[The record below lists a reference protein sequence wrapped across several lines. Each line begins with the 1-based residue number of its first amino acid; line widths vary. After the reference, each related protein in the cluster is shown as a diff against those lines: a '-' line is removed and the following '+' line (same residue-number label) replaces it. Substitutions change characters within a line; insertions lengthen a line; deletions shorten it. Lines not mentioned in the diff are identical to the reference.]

1 MYFRKTH
8 IAALIA
14 GLASTVWAADSVSV
28 GEIKV
33 QGTGAFGGGK
43 MIQEETAK
51 ARSSVGKKA
60 IEEKPATA
68 NPYQLISQMPGV
80 NASSQDATGLFG
92 GTLTIRGFSASQMG
106 FTIDGA
112 PVNDSGSY
120 DVFPQEYSDA
130 ENLEEV
136 FVTQGTT
143 DNDAP
148 HVGATGG
155 NVGMVSQ
162 NPLDRFRVKFSQTV
176 GDDHMFKTFVRLDT
190 GKTGPVKSFLS
201 VSKAESDKWRGVGQA
216 DRTHVT
222 AKSVWNIGGGH
233 SVSAGVDYNKAV
245 NHFLRRTSKQ
255 NYQTFGRFYDYD
267 GTFGGRR
274 VTAGRADSES
284 GLTNYYDLNKNPFEN
299 ALFTGKATVALGAN
313 MSFNLEPYFWYG
325 FGGGANGN
333 TLREA
338 DFTTGGRDLN
348 GDGDRLDT
356 VAFYRISKT
365 VTHRP
370 GVTARL
376 NWQLNDH
383 KLRLGL
389 WWERARH
396 RQTQPYVFIDDNGRP
411 MDDWAD
417 GSVVLRNDGQIY
429 QNRNWRTITTATQF
443 FAEDAFSLGD
453 KWSFLVGV
461 RTPKTEREGYD
472 YGSGSE
478 TQAQY
483 REVSRSWDQ
492 ILPNASAKFQID
504 QQSHLFAAV
513 SKNFRAPQNFVL
525 FERNPDGSA
534 RDINPER
541 SINIDLGYRFQ
552 GELFN
557 FSGSLFSVDF
567 KDRQASRQDEDGTRR
582 NYNVGDVE
590 VRGLELEMAS
600 RPINGLSGYGSLTL
614 TRSKQL
620 DNFKTQGANRQL
632 VELPTSGKQM
642 VDTPRLLASAGVTYQ
657 LGGFSTSLS
666 AKYTGKRY
674 GDLTNDESISSATVY
689 DLSAGYRFKDT
700 AWFRNAS
707 VRLSVQNLFDK
718 NYLAGIPSTSTNAV
732 AYGGVAAFSPNYDIG
747 NARFTSVVFSADF

>member
-1 MYFRKTH
+1 MHFKKTH
-8 IAALIA
+8 LAALVA
-14 GLASTVWAADSVSV
+14 GLATTVWAAESTNV

-60 IEEKPATA
+60 IEEKSSS
-68 NPYQLISQMPGV
+68 NPYQLIAQMPGV

-106 FTIDGA
+106 FTVDGA

-120 DVFPQEYSDA
+120 DVFPQEYSDS

-155 NVGMVSQ
+155 NVGLVMQ
-162 NPLDRFRVKFSQTV
+162 NPLDRFRVRYDQKV
-176 GDDHMFKTFVRLDT
+176 GDDNMYKTFVRLDT
-190 GKTGPVKSFLS
+190 GRTGPIKSFLS

-222 AKSVWNIGGGH
+222 AKTMWNVGGGH
-233 SVSAGVDYNKAV
+233 GLSASVDYNKAN
-245 NHFLRRTSKQ
+245 NHFLRRASKA
-255 NYQTFGRFYDYD
+255 NYQSFGRFYDYD
-267 GTFGGRR
+267 GTFAGRR

-284 GLTNYYDLNKNPFEN
+284 NVTSYYDLNKNPFEN
-299 ALFTGKATVALGAN
+299 ALFSGKATFAISPN
-313 MSFNLEPYFWYG
+313 MSFNLDPYFWYG
-325 FGGGANGN
+325 TGGGGNGN
-333 TLREA
+333 TVRES

-348 GDGDRLDT
+348 GDGDKLDT
-356 VAFYRISKT
+356 VAFFRLSRT

-370 GVTARL
+370 GVTARF
-376 NWQLNDH
+376 NWQLDDH
-383 KLRLGL
+383 KLRVGF
-389 WWERARH
+389 WWERTRH
-396 RQTQPYVFIDDNGRP
+396 RQTQPYVFIDDNGSPR
-411 MDDWAD
+411 DDWAE
-417 GSVVLRNDGQIY
+417 SNLLLRNDGQIY
-429 QNRNWRTITTATQF
+429 QGRNWRTVTTATQF
-443 FAEDAFSLGD
+443 FAEDAFSVGD
-453 KWSFLVGV
+453 KWSFMVGV
-461 RTPKTEREGYD
+461 RTPKTERDGTD
-472 YGSGSE
+472 YGNGSE
-478 TQAQY
+478 TQAVQ

-492 ILPNASAKFQID
+492 VLPNASAKYQID
-504 QQSHLFAAV
+504 EQSHLFGAV
-513 SKNFRAPQNFVL
+513 SKNFRAPQNFIL
-525 FERNPDGSA
+525 FERNADGSS

-541 SINIDLGYRFQ
+541 SLNIDLGYRYQ

-557 FSGSLFSVDF
+557 FSSSLFSVNF
-567 KDRQASRQDEDGTRR
+567 KDRQAQRQDEDGTRR

-590 VRGLELEMAS
+590 VRGLELELAS

-620 DNFKTQGANRQL
+620 DNFVTQGANRQL
-632 VELPTSGKQM
+632 VALPTQGKQM
-642 VDTPRLLASAGVTYQ
+642 VDTPRLLASAGVNYQ
-657 LGGFSTSLS
+657 LGGFSTGLT

-689 DLSAGYRFKDT
+689 DLTAAYRFKDT
-700 AWFRNAS
+700 GWMKNTSLR
-707 VRLSVQNLFDK
+707 VSVQNLFDK
-718 NYLAGIPSTSTNAV
+718 DYLAGIPSTSTNAA
-732 AYGGVAAFSPNYDIG
+732 AYNGVAAFSPNYDIG